1 MGRGEWRTRILK
13 DSLVYH
19 AESDSP
25 SRSLVRKPILRH
37 EDEGESGLGLLM
49 EFLNGWKSDANMG
62 RSLSLNRGSRRTIA
76 LGNDEGL
83 DSCSAGIDLRRRK

>member
-1 MGRGEWRTRILK
+1 MRILEN
-13 DSLVYH
+13 SQVYH
-19 AESDSP
+19 SESDSP
-25 SRSLVRKPILRH
+25 SRSQVRKTILRH

-62 RSLSLNRGSRRTIA
+62 HSLSLNRGERRSIV

-83 DSCSAGIDLRRRK
+83 DSCSAGIELRSRK